1 MIINKLNFL
10 KHVPDDKKNLFTN
23 FLSLSFLQG
32 ANYILPL
39 LTIPYLLRV
48 IGTSNFGIIVFGQAF
63 AYYFIILTEYG
74 FNLHAAKEISI
85 NREDKTKI
93 SKIFCSIMFTKLLFL
108 LIATIIFTTL
118 VLSFDKFRTEITLHF
133 FFFGT
138 VIGHV
143 LFPVWFFQGMEKMK
157 YTTFL
162 NILSKLIF
170 TIAIFVFI
178 KNEKHYVYVPLMYS
192 LGFITS
198 GIIGIY
204 SAFKDFKLSLHMPTY
219 KSIIGNIK
227 NSSFFF
233 MSKLSLSVYKVTNAF
248 FLGLLTTNEI
258 TGYYGA
264 VEKLIH
270 AITMLNQP
278 IISALYPYMSRTKN
292 KALWKKI
299 FYRWSF
305 IAATLIFAIC
315 LIFSTPILTIIY
327 GSSMTNIPLMSNLLR
342 LFAIEIPIVYPCSM
356 LGVPFLV
363 ALGHAK
369 YFNISIIA
377 ASIFH
382 IIGLFCISPFINLYN
397 VIVLTLLTETV
408 VLSIRIY
415 AIKKNNLWQT
425 D

>member
-1 MIINKLNFL
+1 MINKLNFL
-10 KHVPDDKKNLFTN
+10 KNKSEDKRNLFTN
-23 FLSLSFLQG
+23 FLSLLFLQG

-39 LTIPYLLRV
+39 LTVPYLLRV
-48 IGTSNFGIIVFGQAF
+48 VGASRFGIIVFGQAF
-63 AYYFIILTEYG
+63 VYYFIILTEYG

-85 NREDKTKI
+85 HREDKTKI

-108 LIATIIFTTL
+108 VISSVIFILL
-118 VLSFDKFRTEITLHF
+118 VLIFSKFRAEIALHF

-162 NILSKLIF
+162 NILAKLIF
-170 TIAIFVFI
+170 TIAIFVFV
-178 KNEKHYVYVPLMYS
+178 KNESHYVYVPLMYS
-192 LGFITS
+192 LGFITA
-198 GIIGIY
+198 GIVGIY
-204 SAFKDFKLSLHMPTY
+204 SAFKDFQLSLHIPSY
-219 KSIIGNIK
+219 KAIIENVK
-227 NSSFFF
+227 NSTFFF
-233 MSKLSLSVYKVTNAF
+233 LSKASLSVYKVTNAF

-278 IISALYPYMSRTKN
+278 IISALYPYISRTKN
-292 KALWKKI
+292 KVLWKKI
-299 FYRWSF
+299 FYKWSF
-305 IAATLIFAIC
+305 LVAALIFAVC
-315 LIFSTPILTIIY
+315 FLFSTPIITIIY
-327 GSSMTNIPLMSNLLR
+327 GNNMTNIPLMSNLLR
-342 LFAIEIPIVYPCSM
+342 LFSIEIPIVYPCSM

-363 ALGHAK
+363 ALGYAK
-369 YFNISIIA
+369 YFNMSIIV

-382 IIGLFCISPFINLYN
+382 IIGLLCLSPFINLYN
-397 VIVLTLLTETV
+397 VIILTLITETI

-415 AIKKNNLWQT
+415 AIKKNNLWQF